1 MSNILNKVFSSA
13 NDSANKTENV
23 SKTFNES
30 SDVYRSPSSYSLYND
45 MMKKHDEISKNIPN
59 SNKTWA
65 LIGLILYALNKVA
78 SSLSSFFNSWIFA
91 FKRLTLLLIVGWTG
105 VRPYG

>member
-1 MSNILNKVFSSA
+1 MDKFGLFDFISKLSTNKEAQNSISNILNKVFSSA
-13 NDSANKTENV
+13 NESANKTENV

-59 SNKTWA
+59 SNKT
-65 LIGLILYALNKVA
+65 
-78 SSLSSFFNSWIFA
+78 
-91 FKRLTLLLIVGWTG
+91 
-105 VRPYG
+105 